1 MAGIDFNQIYTKYS
15 KRLHYIAYSVTRD
28 RFLAEDVVQETFIK
42 AYKKLELVEDLDK
55 MGSWLSSIATR
66 TAIDF
71 LRAEKRK
78 SWIITEPSFMENT
91 DEQAPTDLN
100 TEDKV
105 IFKLLKEDISN
116 AITKLSLNYQVVLI
130 LKLQHGLKESEI
142 ARLLRLKSS
151 TVKTRI
157 YRARKQ
163 LKEIFAKREISV
175 TLTGCMV

>member
-1 MAGIDFNQIYTKYS
+1 MVGIHFNQIYTKYS
-15 KRLHYIAYSVTRD
+15 KRLLFIAYSVTRD

-42 AYKKLELVEDLDK
+42 AFKRMGTVEDFDK

-78 SWIITEPSFMENT
+78 NCLLV
-91 DEQAPTDLN
+91 EQSVLEGVHDQRASN
-100 TEDKV
+100 TEEKV
-105 IFKLLKEDISN
+105 IFKLLKEDISHSLR
-116 AITKLSLNYQVVLI
+116 ALSKEYQIVLT
-130 LKLQHGLKESEI
+130 LKLQHGLKETEI

-163 LKEIFAKREISV
+163 LKQMFETKDLYLNF
-175 TLTGCMV
+175 TGCMA